1 MILKNDKKVCD
12 VPPEVLAPAGDI
24 DALIGAIKGGADAVY
39 FGVTDL
45 NARKGAKNFSM
56 EDLEDTIDMLHSHGV
71 KAFLALNIPIKQ
83 KELQHALDVVDKA
96 YSFGID
102 AIILQDLGL
111 LRILHEAYPDL
122 ALHASTQMTVHSM
135 KGVDFIANEGA
146 VRVIVSRE
154 LTVKEITDIVEHSDI
169 EIEIFVHGAL
179 CYSYSGK
186 CLFSSFMSDRSAN
199 RGACAQPCRRP
210 YNFVV
215 NGRNVKVKGVGRFP
229 ISCAELCTLSELD
242 EIVGTGLRSL
252 KIEGRMKK
260 PEYVTESA
268 SVYKRVV
275 EAICN
280 GENPEESEIVALEKD
295 LAQLFYRGFTKGFV
309 LGERDVVHSKYS
321 SSYGVYLGKI
331 KDIETFKY
339 TTSLTLTL
347 KEDVRV
353 KDGVGIHTKSGVLGS
368 AINKLLD
375 VNENEIETA
384 KKGEKVI
391 IEISS
396 KTGKAVARGN
406 EVYLTTDQVLLETLR
421 RTKAKGLPVSLEV
434 TAEVGEKLKVRM
446 TSGEM
451 SVEIIDD
458 FEVQEA
464 QKAPTSKEQIVSA
477 MEKLGDTS
485 FSASSVDMEINGNI
499 FIPIGVLSGARRVAA
514 EKLLEKILAQYRKG
528 EKHPQLSDISHF
540 CTEGQCGNTVSR
552 KKKQTPLLSVE
563 VKNAGTLFEAVDMG
577 ADVVYLPIR
586 KFHELVSEEYAGK
599 LGDARDKTEIVLMAP
614 RISHEAELTE
624 LLPLMV
630 KAKDDGFRIACYTLG
645 QVELAKEL
653 GVPFVVQKEFN
664 TFNSYTADEFYR
676 AGAYRVTLSTELNLD
691 EISDACDDISCRGK
705 EHQLEIVVHG
715 RELMLITEHDLL
727 KPLLDQGSATES
739 SEVLLVDSK
748 SVEYPVK
755 RVDER
760 TLIYDCKV
768 LDMLDKIDE
777 LRTCGADIMR
787 LDLSL
792 YGKRDVKEITSAY
805 RRVLDGKPAE
815 LRPRRGVEFS
825 TGHYFKGI

>member
-1 MILKNDKKVCD
+1 MILKNDKRVCD
-12 VPPEVLAPAGDI
+12 APPEVLAPAGDI
-24 DALIGAIKGGADAVY
+24 DALRGAIKGGADAVY

-56 EDLEDTIDMLHSHGV
+56 DELENAIDILHSHGV

-83 KELQHALDVVDKA
+83 KELQHALDVVDRA
-96 YSFGID
+96 YSFGVD

-111 LRILHEAYPDL
+111 LRILHETYPDL
-122 ALHASTQMTVHSM
+122 ALHASTQMTVHSI
-135 KGVDFIANEGA
+135 KGVDFVANKGA

-154 LTVKEITDIVEHSDI
+154 LTVKEITDIVEHSDT

-215 NGRNVKVKGVGRFP
+215 NGCNVNVKGIGKFP

-242 EIVGTGLRSL
+242 EILGTGLRSL

-268 SVYKRVV
+268 SVYKRAVN
-275 EAICN
+275 AICN
-280 GENPEESEIVALEKD
+280 EEKLGEAEVKELEKD
-295 LAQLFYRGFTKGFV
+295 LAKLFYRGFTKGFV
-309 LGERDVVHSKYS
+309 LGERDVVHSRYS
-321 SSYGVYLGKI
+321 SSYGVFLGKVREI
-331 KDIETFKY
+331 STYRY
-339 TTSLTLTL
+339 TTSLTLAL
-347 KEDVRV
+347 KEDIQV
-353 KDGVGIHTKSGVLGS
+353 KDGVGIHTKVGVLGS

-375 VNENEIETA
+375 ADGNEIKNA
-384 KKGEKVI
+384 KKGDKVI
-391 IEISS
+391 LEISS

-406 EVYLTTDQVLLETLR
+406 EVYLTTDQRLLETLQR
-421 RTKAKGLPVSLEV
+421 IKEKGLPVDIEV
-434 TAEVGEKLKVRM
+434 TAEVGERLKVSM
-446 TSGEM
+446 SSGAVRIE
-451 SVEIIDD
+451 VIDD

-464 QKAPTSKEQIVSA
+464 KKAPTSEEQIISA

-485 FSASSVDMEINGNI
+485 FTASSVDVKIAGNI
-499 FIPIGVLSGARRVAA
+499 FIPIGVLTGARRAAA
-514 EKLLEKILAQYRKG
+514 EKLLEKVLAQYRKG
-528 EKHPQLSDISHF
+528 EKHPVLSGIAHF
-540 CTEGQCGNTVSR
+540 CSDDGCKGEER
-552 KKKQTPLLSVE
+552 TPLLSVE
-563 VKNAGTLFEAVDMG
+563 VRNPGALFDAVELGTDS
-577 ADVVYLPIR
+577 VYVPI
-586 KFHELVSEEYAGK
+586 KKLHELTSEQNAEK
-599 LGDARDKTEIVLMAP
+599 LENARKSAEIVLLLP
-614 RISHEAELTE
+614 RISHEAELME
-624 LLPLMV
+624 LLPLV
-630 KAKDDGFRIACYTLG
+630 ENAKNSGFRIACYTLG
-645 QVELAKEL
+645 QVEIAKQI

-676 AGAYRVTLSTELNLD
+676 AGAYRVTISSELNLD
-691 EISDACDDISCRGK
+691 EISDVCNDISCRGS

-727 KPLLDQGSATES
+727 KPLLEQGIATDS
-739 SEVLLVDSK
+739 SEVLMVDSK
-748 SVEYPVK
+748 NVECPVK
-755 RVDER
+755 RNDER
-760 TLIYDCKV
+760 TLIYDSKV
-768 LDMLDKIDE
+768 LDMVDKMDQLKNSGVDVI
-777 LRTCGADIMR
+777 R

-815 LRPRRGVEFS
+815 LRPRRGTKFS
-825 TGHYFKGI
+825 RGHYFKGV

>member
-1 MILKNDKKVCD
+1 MILKNEKKVCE

-24 DALIGAIKGGADAVY
+24 DALTGAIKGGADAVY

-56 EDLEDTIDMLHSHGV
+56 DDLEDAIDMLHSHGV

-102 AIILQDLGL
+102 AIILQDMGL
-111 LRILHEAYPDL
+111 LRILHETYPDL

-135 KGVDFIANEGA
+135 EGVDFVANEGA

-154 LTVKEITDIVEHSDI
+154 LTVREITDIVDHSDT

-210 YNFVV
+210 YEFVV
-215 NGRNVKVKGVGRFP
+215 NGRKVNVKGMGRFP
-229 ISCAELCTLSELD
+229 ISCAELCTLSELN

-268 SVYKRVV
+268 SVYKRAV
-275 EAICN
+275 EAICKK
-280 GENPEESEIVALEKD
+280 EKLDEVKVMELETD
-295 LAQLFYRGFTKGFV
+295 LAKLFYRGFTKGFV

-321 SSYGVYLGKI
+321 SSYGVFLGKI
-331 KDIETFKY
+331 RDISTYRY
-339 TTSLTLTL
+339 TTSLTITL
-347 KEDVRV
+347 KEDIQV
-353 KDGVGIHTKSGVLGS
+353 KDGVGIHTKVGVLGS

-375 VNENEIETA
+375 KDGNEIKTA
-384 KKGEKVI
+384 KKGDKVI
-391 IEISS
+391 LEISS

-406 EVYLTTDQVLLETLR
+406 EVYLTTDQRLLETLQ
-421 RTKAKGLPVSLEV
+421 RTKEQGLPVDIEV
-434 TAEVGEKLKVRM
+434 IAEVGQNLKVSM
-446 TSGEM
+446 SSGEIR
-451 SVEIIDD
+451 VDVVDD

-464 QKAPTSKEQIVSA
+464 KKAPTSEEQIISA

-485 FSASSVDMEINGNI
+485 FTASTVDVKVTGNI
-499 FIPIGVLSGARRVAA
+499 FIPIGVLTGARRAAA
-514 EKLLEKILAQYRKG
+514 ERLLEKVLGKYRKD

-540 CTEGQCGNTVSR
+540 CGDSGCGSIVR
-552 KKKQTPLLSVE
+552 TPVLSVE
-563 VKNAGTLFEAVDMG
+563 VKNSGALFDAVEMG
-577 ADVVYLPIR
+577 ADCVYVPVR
-586 KFHELVSEEYAGK
+586 KFHELTSEQNAEK
-599 LGDARDKTEIVLMAP
+599 LEAARKSAEIVLLLP
-614 RISHEAELTE
+614 RISHEAELVQ
-624 LLPLMV
+624 LLPLLGNV
-630 KAKDDGFRIACYTLG
+630 KDAGFRIACYTLG
-645 QVELAKEL
+645 QVEVAKQL
-653 GVPFVVQKEFN
+653 GIPFVVQKEFN
-664 TFNSYTADEFYR
+664 TFNSYTADEFYK
-676 AGAYRVTLSTELNLD
+676 AGAFRVTMSSELNLD
-691 EISDACDDISCRGK
+691 EITDVCNDISCRGS
-705 EHQLEIVVHG
+705 ENQLEIVVHG

-727 KPLLDQGSATES
+727 KPLLEQEIATDG
-739 SEVLLVDSK
+739 SEVLMVDSK
-748 SVEYPVK
+748 GVEYPVK
-755 RVDER
+755 RADER
-760 TLIYDCKV
+760 TLIYDSKV
-768 LDMLDKIDE
+768 LDMSDKMDH
-777 LRTCGADIMR
+777 LKMSGVDVMR

-805 RRVLDGKPAE
+805 RRLLDGKPAE
-815 LRPRRGVEFS
+815 LRPRRGTKFS
-825 TGHYFKGI
+825 RGHYFKGV

>member
-12 VPPEVLAPAGDI
+12 VPPEVLAPAGDL

-96 YSFGID
+96 YSFGVD

-111 LRILHEAYPDL
+111 LRILHEIYPDL

-135 KGVDFIANEGA
+135 KGVDFVANEGA

-154 LTVKEITDIVEHSDI
+154 LTVKEITGIVEHSDT

-215 NGRNVKVKGVGRFP
+215 NGRNVNVKGVGRFP

-268 SVYKRVV
+268 SVYKRAV

-280 GENPEESEIVALEKD
+280 EEKLDDAEIEAFEKD
-295 LAQLFYRGFTKGFV
+295 LAQMFYRGFTKGFV

-331 KDIETFKY
+331 KEISTYKY
-339 TTSLTLTL
+339 TTNLTLTL
-347 KEDVRV
+347 KEDIQV
-353 KDGVGIHTKSGVLGS
+353 KDGVGIHTKAGVLGS

-375 VNENEIETA
+375 ANENEIKTA

-396 KTGKAVARGN
+396 KTGKAVVRGN
-406 EVYLTTDQVLLETLR
+406 EVYLTTDQMLLESLQ
-421 RTKAKGLPVSLEV
+421 RTKTKGLPVSIEV
-434 TAEVGEKLKVRM
+434 TAEVGERLKVSM

-451 SVEIIDD
+451 SVDVIDE

-464 QKAPTSKEQIVSA
+464 KKAPTSEEQIVSA

-485 FSASSVDMEINGNI
+485 FSASSVDLKINGNI
-499 FIPIGVLSGARRVAA
+499 FIPIGVLSGARREAA
-514 EKLLEKILAQYRKG
+514 ENLLEKILAQYMKE
-528 EKHPQLSDISHF
+528 EKHPQLSEISHF
-540 CTEGQCGNTVSR
+540 CVDDSVS
-552 KKKQTPLLSVE
+552 KDETQTPLLSVE
-563 VKNAGTLFEAVDMG
+563 VKNAGTLFDAVDMG
-577 ADVVYLPIR
+577 ADIVYLPIR
-586 KFHELVSEEYAGK
+586 KLHELMLEENAGK
-599 LGDARDKTEIVLMAP
+599 LDDARSNSEIVLMAP
-614 RISHEAELTE
+614 RISHEAELME
-624 LLPLMV
+624 LLPLME
-630 KAKDDGFRIACYTLG
+630 KAKDDGFHIACYTLG
-645 QVELAKEL
+645 QVEVAKQL

-691 EISDACDDISCRGK
+691 EISDACDGISCRGK

-727 KPLLDQGSATES
+727 KPLLEQGSATAS
-739 SEVLLVDSK
+739 SEVLMVDSK

-760 TLIYDCKV
+760 TLIYDSKV

-777 LRTCGADIMR
+777 LKKCGADVMR

-805 RRVLDGKPAE
+805 RRMLDGKPAE
-815 LRPRRGVEFS
+815 LRPRRGVKFS
-825 TGHYFKGI
+825 RGHYFKGI

>member
-1 MILKNDKKVCD
+1 MKNDNKVCD

-83 KELQHALDVVDKA
+83 NELQHALDVVDKA
-96 YSFGID
+96 YSSGID

-111 LRILHEAYPDL
+111 LRILHETYPDL

-135 KGVDFIANEGA
+135 KGVDFVANEGA

-154 LTVKEITDIVEHSDI
+154 LTVKEIADIVDHSDT

-215 NGRNVKVKGVGRFP
+215 NGRNVNVKAMGKFP

-268 SVYKRVV
+268 SVYKRAV

-280 GENPEESEIVALEKD
+280 EEKLEEDDIEAFEKD
-295 LAQLFYRGFTKGFV
+295 LALLFYRGFTKGFV

-347 KEDVRV
+347 KEDVQV
-353 KDGVGIHTKSGVLGS
+353 KDGVGIHTKAGVLGS

-375 VNENEIETA
+375 ADGNEIKTA
-384 KKGEKVI
+384 NKGQKVI

-406 EVYLTTDQVLLETLR
+406 EVYLTTDQRLLETLQ
-421 RTKAKGLPVSLEV
+421 RTKAKGLPVSIEV
-434 TAEVGEKLKVRM
+434 TAEVGEKLKLRM
-446 TSGEM
+446 SSGEM
-451 SVEIIDD
+451 SVEVIDD

-464 QKAPTSKEQIVSA
+464 MKAPTSEEQIVQA

-485 FSASSVDMEINGNI
+485 FSASSVDVKINGNI
-499 FIPIGVLSGARRVAA
+499 FIPIGVLTGARREAA
-514 EKLLEKILAQYRKG
+514 EKLLDKILGQYRKE

-540 CTEGQCGNTVSR
+540 CTGGECGDGSC
-552 KKKQTPLLSVE
+552 KEEIKTPLLSVE
-563 VKNAGTLFEAVDMG
+563 VKNAVTLFDAVDMG
-577 ADVVYLPIR
+577 ADIVYLPIG
-586 KFHELVSEEYAGK
+586 KFHELMLEENAGK
-599 LGDARDKTEIVLMAP
+599 LDDARGNSEIVLMAP
-614 RISHEAELTE
+614 RISHEAELME
-624 LLPLMV
+624 LLPLME
-630 KAKDDGFRIACYTLG
+630 KAKGEGFRIACYTLG
-645 QVELAKEL
+645 QVEVAKQL

-691 EISDACDDISCRGK
+691 EITDACNDISCRGK
-705 EHQLEIVVHG
+705 EHQLEILVHG

-727 KPLLDQGSATES
+727 KPLLEQGSATDS
-739 SEVLLVDSK
+739 SEVLMVDSK
-748 SVEYPVK
+748 GVEYPVK

-760 TLIYDCKV
+760 TLIYDSKV
-768 LDMLDKIDE
+768 LDMLDQVDVLKE
-777 LRTCGADIMR
+777 CGADVMR

-805 RRVLDGKPAE
+805 RRVLDGNPAE
-815 LRPRRGVEFS
+815 LYSRRGVKFS
-825 TGHYFKGI
+825 RGHYFKGI